1 MYLPQLP
8 NLKHLAVAS
17 VLLLCSLSTSSA
29 QSDKQTAIENCL
41 TLIRASQLPDGAFRM
56 KSNGDPDWIRPY
68 FGNFAAMAL
77 LAGKNPKDRDRVLAW
92 LDWYAKA
99 QLPDGSINDWEGGI
113 ASGYKDNGTRDSV
126 DSYAATYLMAV
137 DRYQRTTKKLPK
149 RIAEAAAKALEAL
162 NSVYDDGL
170 TWDKPDRKMKYI
182 QDNIETY
189 GGLAAAQRLFEALGD
204 KEKSN
209 DAKLRKEAVASKL
222 QSFFRPDENLFAFV
236 LRVDGKYQVHESDP
250 KQRMG
255 AVGMANLVGLTWI
268 SSKNNAPWEYVNKQF
283 AADGGEAPQAP
294 IERWYMASLHVSPP
308 NEVAQWRKR
317 TIAEAQKFNKDS
329 VYLSRTAITAL
340 ALLEGSDWM
349 PQVKSGTD

>member
-8 NLKHLAVAS
+8 NLKHLAIAF
-17 VLLLCSLSTSSA
+17 VLFLCALSTSSA
-29 QSDKQTAIENCL
+29 KDDKKAAIENCL
-41 TLIRASQLPDGAFRM
+41 ALIRASQLPDGAFRM
-56 KSNGDPDWIRPY
+56 KSNGDPVWIRPC

-77 LAGKNPKDRDRVLAW
+77 LSGKNPKDRDRVLAW
-92 LDWYAKA
+92 LEWYAKA
-99 QLPDGSINDWEGGI
+99 QLADGSINDWEGGI

-149 RIAEAAAKALEAL
+149 RIAEAAAKALDAL

-182 QDNIETY
+182 QDNIETH
-189 GGLAAAQRLFEALGD
+189 GGLVAAQRLFVALGD

-209 DAKLRKEAVASKL
+209 DAKLKKEAVASKL
-222 QSFFRPDENLFAFV
+222 QSFFRPDEKLFAFV
-236 LRVDGKYQVHESDP
+236 LHVDGKFQVHEGDS
-250 KQRMG
+250 KQQMG

-283 AADGGEAPQAP
+283 APDGGDAPQAP
-294 IERWYMASLHVSPP
+294 IERWYLASIHVSPP
-308 NEVAQWRKR
+308 NEVAQWQKR

>member
-1 MYLPQLP
+1 MKLPQLP
-8 NLKHLAVAS
+8 NLKQLVVAF
-17 VLLLCSLSTSSA
+17 VLSLCTLSTSSA
-29 QSDKQTAIENCL
+29 QDNKKTATENCL
-41 TLIRASQLPDGAFRM
+41 TLIRACQLSDGAFRM
-56 KSNGDPDWIRPY
+56 KSNGDPVWIRPY

-99 QLPDGSINDWEGGI
+99 QLPDGTINDWEGGI
-113 ASGYKDNGTRDSV
+113 SSGYNDNGTRDSV

-149 RIAEAAAKALEAL
+149 RIALAAAKAFDAL

-189 GGLAAAQRLFEALGD
+189 GGLVAAQRLFEALDD

-209 DAKLRKEAVASKL
+209 DAKLKKEAVALKL

-236 LRVDGKYQVHESDP
+236 LRLDGQFQIHESDP

-255 AVGMANLVGLTWI
+255 AEGMANLVGLTWI
-268 SSKNNAPWEYVNKQF
+268 SSENKNPWESVNKQF
-283 AADGGEAPQAP
+283 APDGGDAPQAP
-294 IERWYMASLHVSPP
+294 IERWYMASLHAAKE
-308 NEVAQWRKR
+308 NEVAQWQKR
-317 TIAEAQKFNKDS
+317 TIDEAKSFNKDS

-349 PQVKSGTD
+349 PQVKIGTD

>member
-1 MYLPQLP
+1 MYLPLLP
-8 NLKHLAVAS
+8 NLKLLAVS
-17 VLLLCSLSTSSA
+17 FVLLLCTQTTSPA
-29 QSDKQTAIENCL
+29 QDDKKTAIENCL
-41 TLIRASQLPDGAFRM
+41 ALIRASQLPDGAFRM
-56 KSNGDPDWIRPY
+56 KSNGDPVWIRPY

-92 LDWYAKA
+92 LDWYAKS

-113 ASGYKDNGTRDSV
+113 SSRYDDNGTRDSV

-149 RIAEAAAKALEAL
+149 RIAEAAAKALGAL

-189 GGLAAAQRLFEALGD
+189 GGLDAAQRLFEAVGD
-204 KEKSN
+204 NEKSS
-209 DAKLRKEAVASKL
+209 DAKLKKEAVALKL

-236 LRVDGKYQVHESDP
+236 LRIDGKFQVHESNP
-250 KQRMG
+250 KQRM
-255 AVGMANLVGLTWI
+255 AAEGMANLVGLTWI
-268 SSKNNAPWEYVNKQF
+268 SSKNKNSWEYVNKQF
-283 AADGGEAPQAP
+283 APDGGDAPQAP

-349 PQVKSGTD
+349 PQVKTGTD